1 MKTFIY
7 WCNSLFCPT
16 KEITLLSAQPVD
28 LQNLLYF
35 EAGQYVE
42 ALLRN
47 GQRLPL
53 SIANAPQR
61 NGELVFH
68 LRHNSNHSLAEY
80 WLNEVKQSGKL
91 TLQGPFGHNTLA
103 RLRPDFD
110 VIFLAGGTG
119 FAPIRSLLAA
129 LSEQKT
135 NLNLRL
141 FWGISRPEDAYDL
154 SFLDHVKTTI
164 TNFESHLILSDPIY
178 FSGWNGS
185 TGWAHDYCLQF
196 TKTWERTL
204 VYASGPFEMI
214 QAAFQSFTQK
224 GLPASHF
231 LSDMSMSMTPTI

>member
-1 MKTFIY
+1 MKPFIY
-7 WCNSLFCPT
+7 RCDSMFCPT
-16 KEITLLSAQPVD
+16 TDLALLTTHPID
-28 LQNLLYF
+28 PQNFLYF
-35 EAGQYVE
+35 KAGQYVE

-47 GQRLPL
+47 GQRLLL

-68 LRHNSNHSLAEY
+68 LRHNAKHPVAEC
-80 WLNEVKQSGKL
+80 WLNEVKQSGTL

-103 RLRPDFD
+103 HLRADFN

-141 FWGISRPEDAYDL
+141 FWGISHPEDAYDL
-154 SFLDHVKTTI
+154 PFLDHVKTTI
-164 TNFESHLILSDPIY
+164 TNFESHLILSNPIY

-185 TGWAHDYCLQF
+185 IGWAHDYCLQL
-196 TKTWERTL
+196 TKTWQKTL

-214 QAAFQSFTQK
+214 QAAFQKFTQK
-224 GLPASHF
+224 GLPASCF
-231 LSDMSMSMTPTI
+231 LSDMSMSVIPTI